1 MARLAEP
8 NANLALNPGDRFG
21 LLTKSHGHGAVHV
34 VLHSSAEGLGS
45 KWGKSGIKCVYFS
58 QNTNGLV
65 FRGLIPAL
73 GECSYIIFKYMLTV
87 LYKSLMWP
95 SSALC
100 LLLLVHLVCR
110 DCKLFNW
117 YLPKDLHLL
126 CPIVCYDSMYLCIAH
141 VRIVTSGA
149 GIQLLVYT
157 LHNNDS
163 WPTLCFHSL
172 VNHKSLIKPCN
183 QIISQSM
190 FEFTVLKFLLRDSS
204 HMQSMEC
211 SWYALPFLG
220 NNNSK
225 FAWQVTKAQ
234 IPE

>member
-126 CPIVCYDSMYLCIAH
+126 GPS
-141 VRIVTSGA
+141 
-149 GIQLLVYT
+149 
-157 LHNNDS
+157 
-163 WPTLCFHSL
+163 
-172 VNHKSLIKPCN
+172 
-183 QIISQSM
+183 
-190 FEFTVLKFLLRDSS
+190 FLLWLYVLVHSS
-204 HMQSMEC
+204 YQ
-211 SWYALPFLG
+211 
-220 NNNSK
+220 NSYK
-225 FAWQVTKAQ
+225 RCRYTAFSIHTPQ
-234 IPE
+234 